1 MCLLEITERVSV
13 HIFEQT
19 KPGIVIVLA
28 SELLY
33 LVSSMILEQTPFS
46 TQQIDFGKTV
56 NLCIYSRALF

>member
-33 LVSSMILEQTPFS
+33 LVSSMILEADAIFYPANRFWENRKS
-46 TQQIDFGKTV
+46 
-56 NLCIYSRALF
+56 LYL